1 MNKIYIYLANRSKN
15 GIKLLANITLSQV
28 VMPTRIKDVSSLGL
42 NSELE
47 FKINSIL
54 EKEKMNWEL
63 FLESAAS
70 YKDLKISL
78 KNRGYFNLP
87 MFTNYLVVEDNSLV
101 VNKIQSKYS
110 LNLKNGSF
118 LPSMIRKTKN

>member
-1 MNKIYIYLANRSKN
+1 
-15 GIKLLANITLSQV
+15 
-28 VMPTRIKDVSSLGL
+28 
-42 NSELE
+42 
-47 FKINSIL
+47 
-54 EKEKMNWEL
+54 MNWEL

-110 LNLKNGSF
+110 LNLKNGSS

>member
-15 GIKLLANITLSQV
+15 GIKLLANITSSQV

-63 FLESAAS
+63 FLESADS
-70 YKDLKISL
+70 YKDLKTSL

-87 MFTNYLVVEDNSLV
+87 MFTNYLVIEDNSLV

-110 LNLKNGSF
+110 LNLKNGNS

>member
-15 GIKLLANITLSQV
+15 GIKLLANITSSQV

-110 LNLKNGSF
+110 LNLKNGSS